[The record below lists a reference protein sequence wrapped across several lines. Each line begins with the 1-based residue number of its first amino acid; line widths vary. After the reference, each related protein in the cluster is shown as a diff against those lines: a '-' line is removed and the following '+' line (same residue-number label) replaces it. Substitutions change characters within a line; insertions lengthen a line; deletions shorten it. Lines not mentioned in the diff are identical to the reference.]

1 MLELANEAGIPVKA
15 TIVSDHKQ
23 VLGVNSPQEL
33 HDLERLYQEDL
44 ARQLISKGA
53 RLADI
58 SRIDIR
64 GDLVVGKGSFID
76 INAVFEGTNNLGKG
90 VSIGPNCYIKNSTLG
105 EGVKVFANTVIE
117 DSVVGV
123 GCALG
128 PFSRI
133 RGGTKMETGSELG
146 NFVEANR
153 SHIGPASKAKHL
165 TYLGDAELGR
175 KVNVGAGTITCNY
188 DGKNKNKTIMGDGSF
203 IGSNSS
209 LVAPVKL
216 GKESYT
222 GAV

>member
-1 MLELANEAGIPVKA
+1 MGKITNKNAAKEYYLTDIVELANKAGIPVKA

-105 EGVKVFANTVIE
+105 EGVKVFANKSPPIE
-117 DSVVGV
+117 LRPTLI
-123 GCALG
+123 A
-128 PFSRI
+128 
-133 RGGTKMETGSELG
+133 
-146 NFVEANR
+146 
-153 SHIGPASKAKHL
+153 
-165 TYLGDAELGR
+165 
-175 KVNVGAGTITCNY
+175 
-188 DGKNKNKTIMGDGSF
+188 
-203 IGSNSS
+203 
-209 LVAPVKL
+209 
-216 GKESYT
+216 
-222 GAV
+222 